1 MQHRCSPWAETI
13 STKESFMPHRQEH
26 PTHHAL
32 HLESL
37 DKKSGVTG
45 PVNESW
51 QVKLTDPATF
61 VMTDFRERSFFK
73 VAPDEQIDDV
83 LNKMK
88 HAGLRAAFV
97 MDKQSDKLLGMITAY
112 DIMGEKPL
120 RYLQSAGFT
129 EHKDILVSDIMENLR
144 ELTALEIH
152 DVEKAT
158 VHSVLDVL
166 QKCGRTHLPVVEK
179 KAGEELHL
187 RGLFSASRVLRLTED
202 SRRKSTKAK

>member
-1 MQHRCSPWAETI
+1 
-13 STKESFMPHRQEH
+13 MPHRQEH
-26 PTHHAL
+26 PTHHTL

-37 DKKSGVTG
+37 SKSSGVTG

-51 QVKLTDPATF
+51 QVKLTDPATS
-61 VMTDFRERSFFK
+61 VMTDFRERAFFK
-73 VAPDEQIDDV
+73 VAPDEQIDEA
-83 LNKMK
+83 LKKMK

-97 MDKQSDKLLGMITAY
+97 MDKQSDKLLGIITSY

-120 RYLQSAGFT
+120 RYLQNAGFT
-129 EHKDILVSDIMENLR
+129 EHKDITVSDIMENLN
-144 ELTALEIH
+144 EMVAVEMH

-158 VHSVLDVL
+158 VQSLLDVL

-187 RGLFSASRVLRLTED
+187 RGLFSTTKVLRLTED
-202 SRRKSTKAK
+202 NRRKATTAK

>member
-1 MQHRCSPWAETI
+1 MVHHP
-13 STKESFMPHRQEH
+13 EH
-26 PTHHAL
+26 PTHHVM
-32 HLESL
+32 HLENL
-37 DKKSGVTG
+37 GKKSGVTG

-61 VMTDFRERSFFK
+61 VMTDFRERSFFH
-73 VAPDEQIDDV
+73 VSPDEQIDEV

-97 MDKQSDKLLGMITAY
+97 MDNQSDKLLGLITAY

-120 RYLQSAGFT
+120 RYLQNSGFT
-129 EHKDILVSDIMENLR
+129 EHKDILVSDIMENLSDMV
-144 ELTALEIH
+144 ALEMH
-152 DVEKAT
+152 DVEKST

-179 KAGEELHL
+179 RVGEECHL
-187 RGLFSASRVLRLTED
+187 RGIFSSTRVLRLTED
-202 SRRKSTKAK
+202 SRRKAAKANK

>member
-1 MQHRCSPWAETI
+1 MVHHQ
-13 STKESFMPHRQEH
+13 QH
-26 PTHHAL
+26 PTHHEL
-32 HLESL
+32 KLETL
-37 DKKSGVTG
+37 GKGSGVTG

-61 VMTDFRERSFFK
+61 VMTDFRERSFFR
-73 VAPDEQIDDV
+73 VAPDEQIDEV

-97 MDKQSDKLLGMITAY
+97 MDKQSDRLLGMITSY

-129 EHKDILVSDIMENLR
+129 EHKDILVSDIMENLK
-144 ELTALEIH
+144 EMVAVEVH

-166 QKCGRTHLPVVEK
+166 QKSGRTHLPVVEK

-202 SRRKSTKAK
+202 SRRKATQKR

>member
-1 MQHRCSPWAETI
+1 MLH
-13 STKESFMPHRQEH
+13 HHGH

-32 HLESL
+32 RLESL
-37 DKKSGVTG
+37 AKSSAVTG

-51 QVKLTDPATF
+51 QVKLTEPATF

-73 VAPDEQIDDV
+73 VAPDEQIDNV
-83 LNKMK
+83 LDKMK

-97 MDKQSDKLLGMITAY
+97 MDKDSDKLLGLITSY

-129 EHKDILVSDIMENLR
+129 EHKDIQVADIMESVK
-144 ELTALEIH
+144 EMVAVEIS

-158 VHSVLDVL
+158 VHSVLDAL
-166 QKCGRTHLPVVEK
+166 QKSGLTHLPVVEK
-179 KAGEELHL
+179 KPGEELHL
-187 RGLFSASRVLRLTED
+187 RGLFSSSRVLRLTED
-202 SRRKSTKAK
+202 SRKKAAQAK

>member
-1 MQHRCSPWAETI
+1 
-13 STKESFMPHRQEH
+13 MPHRQDPH
-26 PTHHAL
+26 AHHEL
-32 HLESL
+32 HLTTL
-37 DKKSGVTG
+37 DKSSGVTG
-45 PVNESW
+45 PVNEDW
-51 QVKLTDPATF
+51 QVKLTDPASYI
-61 VMTDFRERSFFK
+61 MTDFRERSFFR
-73 VAPDEQIDDV
+73 VAPDEQIDEV

-97 MDKQSDKLLGMITAY
+97 MDKQSDKLLGLITSY

-144 ELTALEIH
+144 EMVAVEVH

-158 VHSVLDVL
+158 VQSVLDVM

-179 KAGEELHL
+179 KAGEDLHL

-202 SRRKSTKAK
+202 SRRKSIKAK

>member
-1 MQHRCSPWAETI
+1 MVHHQQHPAHHELKLETLG
-13 STKESFMPHRQEH
+13 KGP
-26 PTHHAL
+26 
-32 HLESL
+32 
-37 DKKSGVTG
+37 GVTG
-45 PVNESW
+45 PVNVSW

-61 VMTDFRERSFFK
+61 VMTDFRERSFFR
-73 VAPDEQIDDV
+73 VAPDEQIDEV

-97 MDKQSDKLLGMITAY
+97 MDKQSDRLLGLITSY

-129 EHKDILVSDIMENLR
+129 EHKDILVSDIMENLK
-144 ELTALEIH
+144 EMVAVEVH

-158 VHSVLDVL
+158 VRSVLDVL
-166 QKCGRTHLPVVEK
+166 QKSGRTHLPVVEK

-202 SRRKSTKAK
+202 SRRKATRAK

>member
-1 MQHRCSPWAETI
+1 MVH
-13 STKESFMPHRQEH
+13 HQEH
-26 PTHHAL
+26 PKYHTL
-32 HLESL
+32 HLETL
-37 DKKSGVTG
+37 DKGSTVTG

-61 VMTDFRERSFFK
+61 VMTDFRERAFFK
-73 VAPDEQIDDV
+73 VAPDEQIDEA
-83 LNKMK
+83 LSKMK

-97 MDKQSDKLLGMITAY
+97 MDKQGDQLLGMITAY

-129 EHKDILVSDIMENLR
+129 EHRDIFVSDIMEPLR
-144 ELTALEIH
+144 EMVAVDVRE
-152 DVEKAT
+152 VEKGT
-158 VHSVLDVL
+158 VQSVLDLL

-179 KAGEELHL
+179 RAGEELHL

-202 SRRKSTKAK
+202 SRRSATKAK

>member
-1 MQHRCSPWAETI
+1 
-13 STKESFMPHRQEH
+13 MPHRQNH
-26 PTHHAL
+26 PTHHEL
-32 HLESL
+32 KLETL
-37 DKKSGVTG
+37 GKGSGVTG

-61 VMTDFRERSFFK
+61 VMTDFRERSFFR
-73 VAPDEQIDDV
+73 VAPDEQIDEV

-97 MDKQSDKLLGMITAY
+97 MDKQSDRLLGMITSY

-129 EHKDILVSDIMENLR
+129 EHKDILVSDIMENLKD
-144 ELTALEIH
+144 LVAVDVN
-152 DVEKAT
+152 DVEKST
-158 VHSVLDVL
+158 VQSVLEVL

-179 KAGEELHL
+179 KVGEELHL

-202 SRRKSTKAK
+202 SRRKATEKR